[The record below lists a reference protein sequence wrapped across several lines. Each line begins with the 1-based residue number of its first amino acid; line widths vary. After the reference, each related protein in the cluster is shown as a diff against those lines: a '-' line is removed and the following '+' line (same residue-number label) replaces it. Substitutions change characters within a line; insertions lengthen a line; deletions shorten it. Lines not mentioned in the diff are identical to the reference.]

1 VHGLPR
7 DRVVKEVMLQR
18 QPTREFAEVSD
29 IGALTVFLCS
39 DAAAQITGTALS
51 VDGGWTAL

>member
-1 VHGLPR
+1 
-7 DRVVKEVMLQR
+7 MLQR
-18 QPTREFAEVSD
+18 QPTREFARVDD

-39 DAAAQITGTALS
+39 DAAAQVTGAALS